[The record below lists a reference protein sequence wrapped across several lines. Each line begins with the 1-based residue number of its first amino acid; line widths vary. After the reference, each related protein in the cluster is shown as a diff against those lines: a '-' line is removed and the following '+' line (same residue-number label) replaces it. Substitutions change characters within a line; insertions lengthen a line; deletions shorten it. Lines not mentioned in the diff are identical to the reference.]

1 MAELL
6 GLGLSHF
13 GGFMFS
19 DEEMSAR
26 AKARL
31 ANGSLPP
38 ELDSPEKWP
47 DAMQAE
53 WGNDQGAKFA
63 AIHRNRYFDG
73 LKRIRAAI
81 DSFRPDAVIIFGDDQ
96 YECFREDLV
105 PAYCVFVG
113 EKFLTKP
120 YLRAR
125 GLGGDTLNIWHDH
138 FDLVLENDG
147 APEIAKFLV
156 NALLGEGFDP
166 AYSYSLPH
174 QEYLGHAFAN
184 TLLYLDHER
193 KGWPYP
199 IIPFAINAYGSA
211 LIRAKGGLVEEN
223 GPAPGN
229 REPDPPGPTPRR
241 CFELGRAI
249 ARMLLASPWRV
260 ALVASASFSHG
271 FLTEKHHYLYPDLEA
286 DLARFAELKSGNY
299 MAWRDLEL
307 SALEDSGQHELVNW
321 CPMIGAMEEA
331 GQKPTYCEFL
341 QSFLMNSNKCVAVI
355 PPAGEA
361 Q

>member
-63 AIHRNRYFDG
+63 AIHRDRYFDG

-211 LIRAKGGLVEEN
+211 LIRAKGGLVEEH
-223 GPAPGN
+223 GPAPGHN
-229 REPDPPGPTPRR
+229 AHGTA
-241 CFELGRAI
+241 ELGPIPVR
-249 ARMLLASPWRV
+249 RFGKYPEDRRQEV
-260 ALVASASFSHG
+260 LV
-271 FLTEKHHYLYPDLEA
+271 
-286 DLARFAELKSGNY
+286 
-299 MAWRDLEL
+299 
-307 SALEDSGQHELVNW
+307 
-321 CPMIGAMEEA
+321 
-331 GQKPTYCEFL
+331 
-341 QSFLMNSNKCVAVI
+341 
-355 PPAGEA
+355 
-361 Q
+361 

>member
-13 GGFMFS
+13 GGFMFA
-19 DEEMSAR
+19 DEDMSAR
-26 AKARL
+26 TKARL
-31 ANGSLPP
+31 ANNSLPP
-38 ELDSPEKWP
+38 DLDSPDKWP
-47 DAMQAE
+47 KTMQAE

-63 AIHRNRYFDG
+63 AIHRQQYFDG

-81 DSFRPDAVIIFGDDQ
+81 ESFKPDAVIIFGDDQ

-105 PAYCVFVG
+105 PPYCVFVG
-113 EKFLTKP
+113 DKFITKP

-125 GLGGDTLNIWHDH
+125 GLGGNSPNIWDDP
-138 FDLVLENDG
+138 FDLVLKNDG
-147 APEIAKFLV
+147 APDIAKFLLK
-156 NALLGEGFDP
+156 ALLEEGFDP
-166 AYSYSLPH
+166 SYSYALPH
-174 QEYLGHAFAN
+174 QKYLGHAFSN

-211 LIRAKGGLVEEN
+211 LIRAKGGLVAGKNPECGQES
-223 GPAPGN
+223 
-229 REPDPPGPTPRR
+229 DPPGPTPRR

-249 ARMLLASPWRV
+249 ARILLGSPWQV

-271 FLTEKHHYLYPDLEA
+271 FLTEKHHNLYPDLEA
-286 DLARFAELKSGNY
+286 DLARYAELKTGNY
-299 MAWRDLEL
+299 LAWRDLEPTV
-307 SALEDSGQHELVNW
+307 LEDSGQHELVNW
-321 CPMIGAMEEA
+321 CPMIGAMAEA

-341 QSFLMNSNKCVAVI
+341 QSFLMNSNKCVTII
-355 PPAGEA
+355 PPSGWAG
-361 Q
+361 